1 MPCAEGD
8 RIMNSKKG
16 LIITLIIDIV
26 AVILFISVI
35 TGCNVQMLDTNF
47 SFTKAYIID
56 TGEELDITSWRDFD
70 DGDMI
75 QFTSDGV
82 TYLTHSSNVILKSK

>member
-1 MPCAEGD
+1 
-8 RIMNSKKG
+8 MNSRKKQ
-16 LIITLIIDIV
+16 IITIIV
-26 AVILFISVI
+26 AIIFFASMIILPLLTS
-35 TGCNVQMLDTNF
+35 GCNVQMLDTSF

-56 TGEELDITSWRDFD
+56 TGEEMDITSWRDFD